1 MNKNLLECFVETKT
15 ISTLMLKQSRM
26 ARTCVVS
33 SRDSSFNQK
42 NWGRERAKVGFLKR
56 FGDSRIHFRME
67 SPSSQK
73 SLDNLAEPLEVKSE
87 NEMSEKRVF
96 DVAEHEFYREGDQVI
111 YSIVLNSMWTACTE
125 NLQMNSYF

>member
-1 MNKNLLECFVETKT
+1 
-15 ISTLMLKQSRM
+15 
-26 ARTCVVS
+26 
-33 SRDSSFNQK
+33 
-42 NWGRERAKVGFLKR
+42 
-56 FGDSRIHFRME
+56 ME